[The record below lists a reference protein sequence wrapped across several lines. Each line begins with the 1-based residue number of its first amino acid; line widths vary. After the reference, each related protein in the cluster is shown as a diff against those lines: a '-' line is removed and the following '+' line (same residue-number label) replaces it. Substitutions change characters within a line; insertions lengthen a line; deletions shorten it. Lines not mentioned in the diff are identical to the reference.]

1 MTELLTREMD
11 ALRRALGKDGDE
23 IEVSMSRETAEWLA
37 ELLAA
42 RARGQSVLLTRGR
55 SEVTPSEAADL
66 RGMSRPQVRK
76 LMDEGKLTFRK
87 VGSHH
92 RIRLGSI
99 EEFLATERAQAEAG
113 MEELARIQNE
123 LGLLE

>member
-66 RGMSRPQVRK
+66 LGMSRPQVRK
-76 LMDEGKLTFRK
+76 LMDEGKAHLPQGRQP
-87 VGSHH
+87 SPH
-92 RIRLGSI
+92 
-99 EEFLATERAQAEAG
+99 QARVDRG
-113 MEELARIQNE
+113 VS
-123 LGLLE
+123 GD